1 MSSPQN
7 VGKRESAQDISYKW
21 LKERISG
28 LSREGG
34 IFLSESEVAQSAGT
48 SRTPVR
54 EALLRL
60 QAEGWLQII
69 PKKGAYIP
77 PISER
82 EIEAVM
88 EARALVEDWCIRR
101 VVPADPSFVAELERI
116 VAAQEALIDDPAGF
130 IEHDRIFHR
139 TLVRQ
144 AGNPVLAEFY
154 ESLRERQIR
163 MGMRAM
169 AKENRAR
176 TVLEEHA
183 AIVRALAAGDAGD
196 ALAAHLSSTLEV
208 LRMPVDDHGFDGRAM
223 GGRS

>member
-1 MSSPQN
+1 
-7 VGKRESAQDISYKW
+7 
-21 LKERISG
+21 
-28 LSREGG
+28 
-34 IFLSESEVAQSAGT
+34 
-48 SRTPVR
+48 
-54 EALLRL
+54 
-60 QAEGWLQII
+60 
-69 PKKGAYIP
+69 
-77 PISER
+77 
-82 EIEAVM
+82 M

-176 TVLEEHA
+176 TVLEEHV

-208 LRMPVDDHGFDGRAM
+208 LRMPMGDDGFGSAIGRL
-223 GGRS
+223 S